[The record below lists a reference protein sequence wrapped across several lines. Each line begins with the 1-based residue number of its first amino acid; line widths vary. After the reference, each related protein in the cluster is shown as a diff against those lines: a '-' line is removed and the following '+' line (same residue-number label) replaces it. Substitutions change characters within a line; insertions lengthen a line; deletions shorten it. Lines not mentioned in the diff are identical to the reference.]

1 MPFSKKWRCSNMS
14 IIYPVRFQWNVIL
27 KMKAKYTEI
36 FSFLKQ
42 YKALRIWNYRR
53 SEILW
58 CLLRSFLC
66 ALMRCQRRSF
76 KCNLMM
82 EYHNPL
88 NLVERLFHQNAVDIT
103 MQNCKVK
110 AFWFKQNELDQTNN
124 MLGFVILN
132 LLCGLS

>member
-1 MPFSKKWRCSNMS
+1 
-14 IIYPVRFQWNVIL
+14 
-27 KMKAKYTEI
+27 
-36 FSFLKQ
+36 
-42 YKALRIWNYRR
+42 
-53 SEILW
+53 
-58 CLLRSFLC
+58 
-66 ALMRCQRRSF
+66 
-76 KCNLMM
+76 MM

-110 AFWFKQNELDQTNN
+110 AFWFEQDELDQTNN